1 MWRPRGPGRFA
12 VMAQYHLFGDAAGE
26 THLELL
32 EMPVKETFAGTVR
45 GLNDVPATTM
55 GMGEFVGRKPD
66 VGVHHAPRRQFLVV
80 LGGELEI
87 VTTVGQQQ
95 RLRPGDVL
103 LADDVESKGHVSRDV
118 GEAPL
123 MLMAVG
129 IGGEWEGPELE
140 HLDEGSA

>member
-1 MWRPRGPGRFA
+1 
-12 VMAQYHLFGDAAGE
+12 MAQYHLFGDAAGE

-45 GLNDVPATTM
+45 GLNDIPAITI

-66 VGVHHAPRRQFLVV
+66 VGMHEAPRRQFLVV

-87 VTTVGQQQ
+87 VTTLGHQQ
-95 RLRPGDVL
+95 RLQPGDVL
-103 LADDVESKGHVSRDV
+103 LADDVESKGHISRDV

-129 IGGEWEGPELE
+129 IGTDWDGPVLE
-140 HLDEGSA
+140 DP